1 MLNKPE
7 FSDVVFMVEGK
18 KFYGHKI
25 IISLLSEKFKAM
37 FSGQTGFIESQQNTI
52 NISNVSYTIFNQIM
66 AYLYTGIF
74 DLGPVIQKCLDDH

>member
-1 MLNKPE
+1 
-7 FSDVVFMVEGK
+7 
-18 KFYGHKI
+18 
-25 IISLLSEKFKAM
+25 M